1 MKEKIKN
8 SEAGQKNLLVS
19 FSGGETS
26 AFMAQWLNNHYEELG
41 YENIVFVFAN
51 TGLENEQ
58 TLEFVERCD
67 KHFNLNV
74 QWVEADVQQ
83 GVRKGTGYYRT
94 DFDNAS
100 RKGEPFESMIKKYGI
115 PNQAFPHCT
124 RELKQAPI
132 KAFGKDWF
140 NGEKYHTAIGI
151 RQDEADRMNAK
162 AKEMGFIYPLIS
174 SKMIPA
180 TKPMINFY
188 WRSMPFRLELKGY
201 QGNCVT
207 CWKKA
212 DKKLYQI
219 AQENTKAFEFM
230 ADMERKYPRVGFEF
244 EKEGK
249 PYQLINDEYV
259 RSYSNYVIGDKIY
272 EPTGEY
278 DDNDEPIEIEITV
291 TKLENKVWF
300 PTSRTFFRKK
310 RSTIDILNEAKD
322 WKGVIKNDADEYTYQ
337 LDLLG
342 GESCEVFSECN
353 S

>member
-1 MKEKIKN
+1 M
-8 SEAGQKNLLVS
+8 KNLLVS

-26 AFMAQWLNNHYEELG
+26 AFMAQWLNNHYEEYG

-67 KHFNLNV
+67 KHFKLNV
-74 QWVEADVQQ
+74 QWIEADVKQ
-83 GVRKGTGYYRT
+83 GVRKGTGFYRN

-100 RKGEPFESMIKKYGI
+100 RKGEPFEAIIKKYGI

-132 KAFGKDWF
+132 KAFGKEWF

-174 SKMIPA
+174 SKMIPV

-201 QGNCVT
+201 QGNCAT

-219 AQENTKAFEFM
+219 AQENPKAFEFM
-230 ADMERKYPRVGFEF
+230 AEMERKYPRVGNEF
-244 EKEGK
+244 TK
-249 PYQLINDEYV
+249 DETAIDRV
-259 RSYSNYVIGDKIY
+259 
-272 EPTGEY
+272 
-278 DDNDEPIEIEITV
+278 
-291 TKLENKVWF
+291 
-300 PTSRTFFRKK
+300 FFRKN
-310 RSTIDILNEAKD
+310 RSTLQILEEAKN
-322 WKGVIKNDADEYTYQ
+322 WNGKIKNDADEYTYQ

-342 GESCEVFSECN
+342 GESCEVFSECGD
-353 S
+353 

>member
-1 MKEKIKN
+1 M
-8 SEAGQKNLLVS
+8 KNLLVS

-26 AFMAQWLNNHYEELG
+26 AFMAQWLNNHYDELG

-51 TGLENEQ
+51 TGLENEN

-67 KHFNLNV
+67 KHFKLNV

-83 GVRKGTGYYRT
+83 AVRKGTGYYRT

-100 RKGEPFESMIKKYGI
+100 RKGEPFEAIIRKYGI

-219 AQENTKAFEFM
+219 AKENPKAFEFM
-230 ADMERKYPRVGFEF
+230 AEMERKYPRVGNEF
-244 EKEGK
+244 EKDFTAK
-249 PYQLINDEYV
+249 DRV
-259 RSYSNYVIGDKIY
+259 
-272 EPTGEY
+272 
-278 DDNDEPIEIEITV
+278 
-291 TKLENKVWF
+291 
-300 PTSRTFFRKK
+300 FFRNN
-310 RSTIDILNEAKD
+310 RSSIDILNDAKE
-322 WKGVIKNDADEYTYQ
+322 WNGKVPNDADVYTWQ
-337 LDLLG
+337 IDLLG
-342 GESCEVFSECN
+342 GDSCEVFSECGVEN
-353 S
+353 

>member
-8 SEAGQKNLLVS
+8 SEAGAKNLLVS

-26 AFMAQWLNNHYEELG
+26 AFMSQWLNNHYEEYG

-67 KHFNLNV
+67 KHFKLNV

-83 GVRKGTGYYRT
+83 GLRKGTGFYIT

-100 RKGEPFESMIKKYGI
+100 RNGDPFESMIKKYGI

-132 KAFGKDWF
+132 KAFGKEWF

-219 AQENTKAFEFM
+219 AQENPKAFEFM
-230 ADMERKYPRVGFEF
+230 AEMERKYSRVGNEF
-244 EKEGK
+244 GK
-249 PYQLINDEYV
+249 QYPDFYLINGTIEKNEPMEIGSPIYV
-259 RSYSNYVIGDKIY
+259 YEGEEEEELIGYVETCERKEFI
-272 EPTGEY
+272 P
-278 DDNDEPIEIEITV
+278 ND
-291 TKLENKVWF
+291 
-300 PTSRTFFRKK
+300 RTFFRKN
-310 RSTIDILNEAKD
+310 RSTLQILEEAKN
-322 WKGVIKNDADEYTYQ
+322 WNGTIKNDADEYTYQ

-342 GESCEVFSECN
+342 GESCEVFSECG

>member
-1 MKEKIKN
+1 MIE
-8 SEAGQKNLLVS
+8 SKNLLVS

-26 AFMAQWLNNHYEELG
+26 AYMAQWLNNHYEEFG

-67 KHFNLNV
+67 KYFKLNV
-74 QWVEADVQQ
+74 QWIEADVRQ
-83 GVRKGTGYYRT
+83 GERKSTGYYLT

-100 RKGEPFESMIKKYGI
+100 RNGEPFEAIIKKYGI
-115 PNQAFPHCT
+115 PNPSFPHCT
-124 RELKQAPI
+124 RELKQNPI
-132 KAFGKDWF
+132 KAFGKHWF

-151 RQDEADRMNAK
+151 RQDEADRMNAN
-162 AKEMGFIYPLIS
+162 AKEIGFVYPLINRN
-174 SKMIPA
+174 MIPA

-212 DKKLYQI
+212 DKKLFQI
-219 AQENTKAFEFM
+219 YKENPKAFDFM
-230 ADMERKYPRVGFEF
+230 NRMERKYPRVGNEF
-244 EKEGK
+244 EK
-249 PYQLINDEYV
+249 D
-259 RSYSNYVIGDKIY
+259 
-272 EPTGEY
+272 
-278 DDNDEPIEIEITV
+278 V
-291 TKLENKVWF
+291 TAKDRV
-300 PTSRTFFRKK
+300 FFRNN
-310 RSTIDILNEAKD
+310 RSATDIKVEAEN
-322 WKGVIKNDADEYTYQ
+322 WKGVVKNDADEYTYQ

-342 GESCEVFSECN
+342 GESCEIWSECV

>member
-1 MKEKIKN
+1 M
-8 SEAGQKNLLVS
+8 KNLLVS

-26 AFMAQWLNNHYEELG
+26 AFMAQWLKKHYREYG

-67 KHFNLNV
+67 THYGLKIH
-74 QWVEADVQQ
+74 WVEALVWH
-83 GVRKGTGYYRT
+83 GERKGTGYTIT
-94 DFDNAS
+94 DFEHAK
-100 RKGEPFESMIKKYGI
+100 RKGEPFEAMIKKYGI

-132 KAFGKDWF
+132 KSFGKVWF

-151 RQDEADRMNAK
+151 RADEMDRMNAK

-174 SKMIPA
+174 SKMIPS

-219 AQENTKAFEFM
+219 AQENPKAFDFM
-230 ADMERKYPRVGFEF
+230 AEMELKYPRIGFEF
-244 EKEGK
+244 
-249 PYQLINDEYV
+249 
-259 RSYSNYVIGDKIY
+259 
-272 EPTGEY
+272 
-278 DDNDEPIEIEITV
+278 
-291 TKLENKVWF
+291 TKDAMAKD
-300 PTSRTFFRKK
+300 RTFFRNN
-310 RSTIDILNEAKD
+310 RNAIRILEESKE
-322 WKGVIKNDADEYTYQ
+322 WKGVIKNDSKEYTYQ

-342 GESCEVFSECN
+342 GDSCEVFSECG